1 VLATS
6 QDPFA
11 RVPFV
16 VSPLL
21 SLVFGQ
27 VREDAIYR
35 VSRGQ
40 RLRRCHKV
48 LDVEGRKISSGEGRG
63 VIRKKDGRF

>member
-1 VLATS
+1 
-6 QDPFA
+6 
-11 RVPFV
+11 V

-48 LDVEGRKISSGEGRG
+48 LDVEGRKISSGE
-63 VIRKKDGRF
+63 

>member
-1 VLATS
+1 MCS
-6 QDPFA
+6 QQAKSSKTEVFFFLS

-48 LDVEGRKISSGEGRG
+48 LDVEGRKISSGE
-63 VIRKKDGRF
+63 